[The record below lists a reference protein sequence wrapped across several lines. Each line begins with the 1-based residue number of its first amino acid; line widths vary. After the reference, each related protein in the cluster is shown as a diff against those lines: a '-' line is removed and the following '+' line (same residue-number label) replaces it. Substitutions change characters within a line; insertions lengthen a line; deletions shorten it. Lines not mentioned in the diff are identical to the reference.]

1 MPHPRTDNS
10 KLGVLLMS
18 LAAFLWVLHDAI
30 SKWLLQDYSI
40 YQVLL
45 LRTVFSLLP
54 IVIVLRHEGGI
65 VRLRGARV
73 WVCLG
78 RGYLAVACFVLFLAA
93 LPLMPLTDIF
103 AIVMSAP
110 LLISALS
117 ALVLKERVTFRRW
130 VAILIGFAAVLVMVR
145 PGGDVVSPGALLVVG
160 AVVVYSFTMI
170 LTRRLG
176 STESA
181 GAMTFYSALV
191 FLAVGLI
198 AAPFAGS
205 ADADR
210 DAADGRDRTARG
222 FCAVL
227 PDRGVPNCP
236 TVPCCPIRIHFA
248 ALGDAIR
255 LSRLG
260 GRSHS
265 ARSRGRRGSHHQWN
279 LRAPRRKNVPETQSR
294 SAHRFPPGFLSQVL
308 TNIVRF

>member
-1 MPHPRTDNS
+1 MTHSRTDNS
-10 KLGVLLMS
+10 ALGVLLMS

-30 SKWLLQDYSI
+30 SKWLMQDYSI

-54 IVIVLRHEGGI
+54 ILIVVRREGGYT
-65 VRLRGARV
+65 RLRNSRI

-78 RGYLAVACFVLFLAA
+78 RGCLAVTCFVLFLAA

-117 ALVLKERVTFRRW
+117 ALVLKEPVGFRRW
-130 VAILIGFAAVLVMVR
+130 VAVLVGFSAVLVMVQPR
-145 PGGDVVSPGALLVVG
+145 GDVSSLGASLVVG
-160 AVVVYSFTMI
+160 SVVVYAFAMI

-198 AAPFAGS
+198 AAPFTWIQPTPIGMLLMAATGLLAGS
-205 ADADR
+205 AQYCLTEAFRIAPPSVVAPFEYSSLLWAMLLGFLVWGDVPTTLVLVS
-210 DAADGRDRTARG
+210 AAVVIVSGIYVLHDERAVHRRNREAPIPV
-222 FCAVL
+222 VL
-227 PDRGVPNCP
+227 PP
-236 TVPCCPIRIHFA
+236 HA
-248 ALGDAIR
+248 
-255 LSRLG
+255 
-260 GRSHS
+260 
-265 ARSRGRRGSHHQWN
+265 
-279 LRAPRRKNVPETQSR
+279 
-294 SAHRFPPGFLSQVL
+294 
-308 TNIVRF
+308 

>member
-1 MPHPRTDNS
+1 MSHSRTDNS
-10 KLGVLLMS
+10 TLGVLLMS

-30 SKWLLQDYSI
+30 SKWLMQDYSI

-54 IVIVLRHEGGI
+54 ILIVLRHEGGT
-65 VRLRGARV
+65 VRLRNARV

-78 RGYLAVACFVLFLAA
+78 RGCLAVACFALFLAA

-130 VAILIGFAAVLVMVR
+130 VAILVGFSAVLVMVR
-145 PGGDVVSPGALLVVG
+145 PGGDVISPGALLVVG
-160 AVVVYSFTMI
+160 SVVVYSFAMI

-198 AAPFAGS
+198 AAPFSWIRPTPIAMLLMAATGLLAGS
-205 ADADR
+205 AQYCLTEAFRIAPPSLVAPFEYTSLLWAMLFGFLVWGDVPTTLVLVS
-210 DAADGRDRTARG
+210 AAVVIVSGIY
-222 FCAVL
+222 VL
-227 PDRGVPNCP
+227 HDEKATQRRNREA
-236 TVPCCPIRIHFA
+236 PI
-248 ALGDAIR
+248 
-255 LSRLG
+255 
-260 GRSHS
+260 
-265 ARSRGRRGSHHQWN
+265 
-279 LRAPRRKNVPETQSR
+279 V
-294 SAHRFPPGFLSQVL
+294 FPPGS
-308 TNIVRF
+308 

>member
-1 MPHPRTDNS
+1 VPHPRTDNS
-10 KLGVLLMS
+10 KHGVLLMS

-78 RGYLAVACFVLFLAA
+78 RGCLAVACFVLFLAA

-130 VAILIGFAAVLVMVR
+130 VAILIGFSAVLVMVR

-198 AAPFAGS
+198 AAPFSWIWPTPIGMLLMAATGLLAGS
-205 ADADR
+205 AQYCLTEAFRIAPPSLVAPFEYTSLLWAMLFGFLVWGDVPTALVLVG
-210 DAADGRDRTARG
+210 AAVVIISGTYVLHDERTSQRRNREA
-222 FCAVL
+222 
-227 PDRGVPNCP
+227 
-236 TVPCCPIRIHFA
+236 PI
-248 ALGDAIR
+248 
-255 LSRLG
+255 
-260 GRSHS
+260 
-265 ARSRGRRGSHHQWN
+265 
-279 LRAPRRKNVPETQSR
+279 V
-294 SAHRFPPGFLSQVL
+294 FPPGS
-308 TNIVRF
+308 